1 MKTILGM
8 ISVLGMAV
16 AMVSCK
22 PDEESLRGEAGFI
35 LDTTS
40 RWTLADPDRLG
51 VLSGSYEVFNDT
63 MIEGVRW
70 RQIGR
75 NSREGWVLDCLL
87 RQEGEQVYRYD
98 AASGEGLLVYDLD
111 VAEGEQVTVYGLE
124 GAETLTVEKVG
135 DTVLPGGDGLPYRY
149 VLLRTGDYRDVWV
162 ENMGSLRTGFYF
174 FGTSTRLEGFIYDK
188 RPGIHLYV
196 NPEYAYLINE

>member
-1 MKTILGM
+1 M
-8 ISVLGMAV
+8 ISVLGMAA

-51 VLSGSYEVFNDT
+51 ILSGSYEVFNDT

-98 AASGEGLLVYDLD
+98 AASGEGLLVYDFD

-124 GAETLTVEKVG
+124 GAETLTVALSLRVAPKRGLPGRVGGEHGVVADRVLFLWHIHPLGRVHIRQASG
-135 DTVLPGGDGLPYRY
+135 DTFVR
-149 VLLRTGDYRDVWV
+149 
-162 ENMGSLRTGFYF
+162 E
-174 FGTSTRLEGFIYDK
+174 
-188 RPGIHLYV
+188 PGIRV
-196 NPEYAYLINE
+196 SD